1 MATRDLSR
9 DDRRTLDGLF
19 EQTLDLPPEQR
30 PAFLDRVCAGQPHL
44 RAQLDEL
51 LRLAASEG
59 SSPLPA
65 VLSGPLWR
73 ELVDELQLSGPSSR
87 IAGRWRL
94 LDEIGRGGMGAVYR
108 AARDDGEFEQQAA
121 VKLLPPGLES
131 EDVLRRF
138 ARERQILAALD
149 HPGIAR
155 LLDGGRT
162 DSDQPFFVMELVD
175 GQPIDRYCDARSL
188 TIRDRLGLMLQVC
201 RAVDHAHRNLVVHLD
216 LKPSNI
222 LVTGDGRVKLLDF
235 GIARL
240 LAGDGAAGGEPL
252 TRTSARPLTPE
263 YASPEQVLGRPVGV
277 ASDVYQLGVLLYR
290 LLTGHPPYRLTG
302 HSAPEIERV
311 VCELEPRRASSVVR
325 RGEPGGEAA
334 AVAARRGTT
343 PARLARQLRGDLDTI
358 VAKAL
363 RKAPDRRFLSVAE
376 LAADLERH
384 LDGRPVAA
392 RPDTLAYRAGRFAA
406 RHRLAVT
413 AAALILALLAAYAV
427 TVTFQARA
435 LSRERDRARAEAAKA
450 EHVKTL
456 ILRLFEGADPREAAG
471 EELTARE
478 LLDRGWAGIEG
489 ELADQPEVQVE
500 LLATVGDIHRELGL
514 YEQADR
520 LLTRALQTARTLG
533 PREGAMLADVLR
545 RSGRLRLETGAYDA
559 AEALLREALALYR
572 RQTRD
577 VRGDIAAT
585 LGHLGWIAY
594 ERGDDA
600 RAETLFRESL
610 AIRRERFGEEHRDI
624 AESLAEVGMV
634 IRSRGDYAAAEPLLR
649 QALDLRRR
657 LLPESHPALADSL
670 SSLATV
676 KRGLGDLQ
684 AAEALYREAL
694 DLMIRTRGDAHAYVA
709 TVTNNLAGVLRLRG
723 DLSEAERLFRRAL
736 AIRRETLG
744 DRHPLV
750 AMNLNDLG
758 HLLFEAGAIDQAESL
773 YEDALNAY
781 PEGHPWRSATVF
793 NLGRVHEAR
802 GDYRAAERMYREA
815 LAAQRLQYGEDHE
828 RVAVD
833 LKQLGIVLHL
843 QGKRREAES
852 HFRQAIETFRKN
864 LPADHY
870 RIAEALVPLGTLLM
884 EDGRAADAEPVLREA
899 LDIRRAAFGEADER
913 TKEAALALDRVRA
926 SVRPAGAP

>member
-9 DDRRTLDGLF
+9 DDRRTLDLLL
-19 EQTLDLPPEQR
+19 EQTLDVPPEER
-30 PAFLDRVCAGQPHL
+30 PAFLDRVCAGRPHL

-51 LRLAASEG
+51 LRLAASEA
-59 SSPLPA
+59 SPPFPA

-73 ELVDELQLSGPSSR
+73 ELADELQLAGASPA

-94 LDEIGRGGMGAVYR
+94 LDVIGRGGMGTVYR
-108 AARDDGEFEQQAA
+108 AARDDGEFDQQAA
-121 VKLLPPGLES
+121 IKLLPPGLES

-162 DSDQPFFVMELVD
+162 DSGQPYFVMELVD
-175 GQPIDRYCDARSL
+175 GQPIDRFCDARTF
-188 TIRDRLGLMLQVC
+188 TIRQRLGLMLQVC

-222 LVTGDGRVKLLDF
+222 LVTADGRVKLLDF
-235 GIARL
+235 GIAKL
-240 LAGDGAAGGEPL
+240 LAGDGDGAADGDPL

-302 HSAPEIERV
+302 HSGPEIERV
-311 VCELEPRRASSVVR
+311 VCEVEPGRASAVVR
-325 RGEPGGEAA
+325 KGEPGGEAV

-358 VAKAL
+358 IAKTL
-363 RKAPDRRFLSVAE
+363 RKTPDRRFLSVAE

-384 LDGRPVAA
+384 LDGRPVGA
-392 RPDTLAYRAGRFAA
+392 RPDTLTYRAGRFAA
-406 RHRLAVT
+406 RHRLAV
-413 AAALILALLAAYAV
+413 AATVVILALLAAYAV

-456 ILRLFEGADPREAAG
+456 ILRLFEGADPRQAAG

-489 ELADQPEVQVE
+489 ELADQPEVRVE

-520 LLTRALQTARTLG
+520 LLTRALETARTLV
-533 PREGAMLADVLR
+533 PARGAIVADVLR
-545 RSGRLRLETGAYDA
+545 RTGRLRLETGAYDA
-559 AEALLREALALYR
+559 AQDLLREALALYR
-572 RQTRD
+572 QQTHD

-585 LGHLGWIAY
+585 LGHLGWVAY

-600 RAETLFRESL
+600 GAEALFRESL
-610 AIRRERFGEEHRDI
+610 AIRRERFGDEHRDV

-634 IRSRGDYAAAEPLLR
+634 IRNRGDYAAAEPLLR

-676 KRGLGDLQ
+676 QRGLGDLP

-694 DLMIRTRGDAHAYVA
+694 DLMVRTRGDSHAYVA
-709 TVTNNLAGVLRLRG
+709 TVMNNLAGVLRLRG
-723 DLSEAERLFRRAL
+723 DLAEAERLFRRAL
-736 AIRRETLG
+736 AIRREALG

-758 HLLFEAGAIDQAESL
+758 HLLYEAGRIDQAESL
-773 YEDALNAY
+773 YNDALSAY
-781 PEGHPWRSATVF
+781 PAKHPWRSATVF

-802 GDYRAAERMYREA
+802 GHYRAAERLYREA
-815 LAAQRLQYGEDHE
+815 LAEQRLQYGDDHE

-833 LKQLGIVLHL
+833 LKQLGIVLHR
-843 QGKRREAES
+843 QGRRREAES
-852 HFRQAIETFRKN
+852 HLRQAIETFRRT
-864 LPADHY
+864 LPAGHY
-870 RIAEALVPLGTLLM
+870 RIAEALVPLGVLLI
-884 EDGRAADAEPVLREA
+884 DGERSEEAERVLREA
-899 LDIRRAAFGEADER
+899 LEIRRAAFGDEDAR
-913 TKEAALALDRVRA
+913 TGEVSRLLGGLPTPAR
-926 SVRPAGAP
+926 RP